1 MENTSGFKSLQVV
14 GHCITII
21 KSTFQSF
28 YWQWPIFTTVL
39 WQSTLVPMVKQMKV
53 FKNSNI
59 GQTSLWTTETDGPSL
74 PYVLVGDAAFQ
85 MFTNLMKPY
94 SSRGLTHTKRIFN
107 YRLTRA

>member
-1 MENTSGFKSLQVV
+1 
-14 GHCITII
+14 
-21 KSTFQSF
+21 
-28 YWQWPIFTTVL
+28 
-39 WQSTLVPMVKQMKV
+39 MKV

-94 SSRGLTHTKRIFN
+94 SSHGLTHTKRIFN